1 MDVTMASDLGVF
13 GEDCEAM
20 MVISMEERKDEMK
33 TGGRIENEQM
43 GEAFRYKSRLFA
55 PEHSGVERLN

>member
-1 MDVTMASDLGVF
+1 MASDLGVF

-20 MVISMEERKDEMK
+20 MVISVEERKDVMK
-33 TGGRIENEQM
+33 TGGRLEDEQM

-55 PEHSGVERLN
+55 PNTQEWNV